1 MLIEDFPF
9 YSKMPD
15 DHADSPMSV
24 NSFLEFINQVLLW
37 S

>member
-1 MLIEDFPF
+1 MLIEDFL
-9 YSKMPD
+9 YYNKMPD

-24 NSFLEFINQVLLW
+24 NSFLEFINQELLL

>member
-9 YSKMPD
+9 YNKMPD
-15 DHADSPMSV
+15 DYADSPMSV
-24 NSFLEFINQVLLW
+24 NSFLKFINQELLL